1 MRHQQQSASNFSHLV
16 EAGTVPRGGA
26 GAAVNVGVAAA
37 VGVGVAAAAA
47 AAGTVPDSQYETL
60 AQGAAGCGPGKTITT
75 EAECRAAHDAL
86 DLTIDPPWIG
96 SHGGIPVGCSTRG
109 YSYRMHWN
117 SASSGRARSDM
128 TPVCATCR
136 VLNQDVVAGT
146 FEHFGAD
153 GTGANSDG
161 ECSERCNQQAEC
173 TAWVRQPSTGNCW
186 LTSQAVVTFE
196 ANSDRNTGLRGC

>member
-60 AQGAAGCGPGKTITT
+60 AQGAAGCGLGKTITTEAECRAAHDALDLTIDPPWIGSHGGIPVGCSTRGYSRRMHWNSASSDRARSDMTPVCRVRAPYETLAQGAAGCGPGKTITT

-109 YSYRMHWN
+109 YS
-117 SASSGRARSDM
+117 
-128 TPVCATCR
+128 
-136 VLNQDVVAGT
+136 
-146 FEHFGAD
+146 
-153 GTGANSDG
+153 
-161 ECSERCNQQAEC
+161 
-173 TAWVRQPSTGNCW
+173 
-186 LTSQAVVTFE
+186 
-196 ANSDRNTGLRGC
+196 